1 VEAPIRYKRYQ
12 IEARATSGRYG
23 QKLGSHSKGRA
34 FIRQKEDYMLKIA
47 LEPGPSAFLAGSDGM
62 VDLQKDRYVLQCD
75 ACDEL
80 FEGAEEYTDVWNRAK
95 AEGWE
100 ARQVSGR
107 SVLVCPYCASPG
119 ND

>member
-1 VEAPIRYKRYQ
+1 
-12 IEARATSGRYG
+12 
-23 QKLGSHSKGRA
+23 
-34 FIRQKEDYMLKIA
+34 MLKIA
-47 LEPGPSAFLAGSDGM
+47 LEPGPSAFLTGSDAM
-62 VDLQKDRYVLQCD
+62 VDLQKGRSVLQCD

-80 FEGAEEYTDVWNRAK
+80 FEGDLSEEYTDVWHCAK

-107 SVLVCPYCASPG
+107 WVHVCPYCASPG

>member
-1 VEAPIRYKRYQ
+1 MLNLAP
-12 IEARATSGRYG
+12 
-23 QKLGSHSKGRA
+23 
-34 FIRQKEDYMLKIA
+34 
-47 LEPGPSAFLAGSDGM
+47 EPGPSAFLTGSDAV
-62 VDLQKDRYVLQCD
+62 VDLQKGRYVLQCE

-80 FEGAEEYTDVWNRAK
+80 FKGTEECTDVWNWAK

-100 ARQVSGR
+100 VRQVSGR

>member
-1 VEAPIRYKRYQ
+1 MRHNVMGVHMLRKFENAQRSSAK
-12 IEARATSGRYG
+12 E
-23 QKLGSHSKGRA
+23 
-34 FIRQKEDYMLKIA
+34 EDYKLNIA
-47 LEPGPSAFLAGSDGM
+47 FEPEPSAFLTGSDAM
-62 VDLQKDRYVLQCD
+62 VDLQKGRYVLQCD

-80 FEGAEEYTDVWNRAK
+80 FEAK
-95 AEGWE
+95 AEGWQ